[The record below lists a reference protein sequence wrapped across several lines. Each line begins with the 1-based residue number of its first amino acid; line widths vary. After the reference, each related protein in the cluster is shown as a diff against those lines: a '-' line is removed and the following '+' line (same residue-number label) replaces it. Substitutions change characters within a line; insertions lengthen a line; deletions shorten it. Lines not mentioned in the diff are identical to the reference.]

1 MNVKRVTVTSVVIQ
15 RGRRLDVNIV
25 WEGKPCACLP
35 RQHERVR
42 CRNFLAC
49 LITVARRDRW
59 IGPYRIFGVFVV
71 IDELRG
77 IHEEVELQFFRFSR
91 RCDNGFTVLAVP
103 SLAGL
108 LNCYNSTSAKV
119 ESKCVLPLLR
129 EAFRIDVVIP
139 QHRRGYERLRHS
151 ASGKLE
157 VRESG
162 ITEICLTN
170 ENSIV
175 AF

>member
-1 MNVKRVTVTSVVIQ
+1 MLTGMVGMSCRLSAVVTFDIVGKLTEDAHWQVPEFPADLSWYIKNQQAVNADLICIRIADVMNVKRITVTSVVIQ
-15 RGRRLDVNIV
+15 RGRRLDVNAV

-103 SLAGL
+103 SLA
-108 LNCYNSTSAKV
+108 V
-119 ESKCVLPLLR
+119 
-129 EAFRIDVVIP
+129 
-139 QHRRGYERLRHS
+139 
-151 ASGKLE
+151 
-157 VRESG
+157 
-162 ITEICLTN
+162 
-170 ENSIV
+170 
-175 AF
+175 